1 MTVTS
6 VTLTVTVTSVTLLTS
21 HWYHFSDAICTSQW
35 LRLGDTCAPCDIVTL
50 VTHTRACCDGSDFG
64 DTQTPGILWQRW
76 LWRHSSDTV
85 THVTQWHMWHTTHVG
100 QWRGKIVARSG
111 VKLDKVQKIKT
122 QSDNHECTWPWPHT
136 LELNNSNVGFIFG
149 IWDTHLFLNPSY
161 LFLNVVACMQDWK
174 SMNMPS
180 CFIKMPQRW
189 PRKLNTD

>member
-1 MTVTS
+1 MY
-6 VTLTVTVTSVTLLTS
+6 LEL
-21 HWYHFSDAICTSQW
+21 D
-35 LRLGDTCAPCDIVTL
+35 L
-50 VTHTRACCDGSDFG
+50 VTMGEGEA
-64 DTQTPGILWQRW
+64 
-76 LWRHSSDTV
+76 SSRFTTAT
-85 THVTQWHMWHTTHVG
+85 THVGRWRRKIVVTIKQTNKAFLGQKDKYEIQIHKYSLHDTSTTHVG
-100 QWRGKIVARSG
+100 QWRGEIVARSG

-122 QSDNHECTWPWPHT
+122 QSDNHECSWPWPHT